1 MKASPRELKVAEL
14 SIKLAVSVL
23 PINVLP
29 DGGEP
34 RVVMEDATS
43 FQVLIECVRKC
54 KRKSYEPYTKKSSK
68 TGSDGIF
75 TPFASSKKFPLK
87 EFIIVPE
94 KCCIKNG
101 YVLILQS
108 VE

>member
-29 DGGEP
+29 DGREP

-54 KRKSYEPYTKKSSK
+54 K
-68 TGSDGIF
+68 
-75 TPFASSKKFPLK
+75 K
-87 EFIIVPE
+87 E
-94 KCCIKNG
+94 
-101 YVLILQS
+101 IL
-108 VE
+108 